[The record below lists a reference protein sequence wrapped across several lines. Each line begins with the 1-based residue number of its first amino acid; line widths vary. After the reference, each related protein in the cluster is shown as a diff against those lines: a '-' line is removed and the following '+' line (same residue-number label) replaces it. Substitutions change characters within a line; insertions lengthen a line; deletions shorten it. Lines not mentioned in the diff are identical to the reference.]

1 MHGGRKTMKWL
12 KRLIVKWV
20 RDDWE
25 EARLSRAEIVSA
37 SPRDHL
43 RNEGLNFTLHRAV
56 GGYIFESKKYN
67 EKTDRHENTLY
78 MIHED
83 EDFAKQVAQAI
94 MLEQMKL

>member
-1 MHGGRKTMKWL
+1 MNWL
-12 KRLIVKWV
+12 RQAVRNWLSQEEPMMTQRETIV
-20 RDDWE
+20 
-25 EARLSRAEIVSA
+25 A
-37 SPRDHL
+37 SRDHL

-56 GGYIFESKKYN
+56 GGHIFESRKYN

>member
-1 MHGGRKTMKWL
+1 MNWL
-12 KRLIVKWV
+12 RRIIRNWLEQ
-20 RDDWE
+20 E
-25 EARLSRAEIVSA
+25 EPVMLRETVVSA
-37 SPRDHL
+37 RDHL

-56 GGYIFESKKYN
+56 GGHIFESRKYN
-67 EKTDRHENTLY
+67 EKTDGHENTLY